1 MTDPLSESRTLRLI
15 LAYLEG
21 GDDVGCID
29 ATARILM
36 ESDCDC
42 GVEIILALL
51 GLLSNEIDH
60 GGHRDALIWFIES
73 RLLVLLDELG
83 IDR

>member
-15 LAYLEG
+15 LAYLED

-36 ESDCDC
+36 ESHCDC

-51 GLLSNEIDH
+51 DC
-60 GGHRDALIWFIES
+60 
-73 RLLVLLDELG
+73 
-83 IDR
+83 